1 MSCFDGCLSF
11 LRCRRRLVLVR
22 HGESEYN
29 VHYAK
34 HHSDPGNVWDSP
46 LTALGERQAEEL
58 RPRLAQHSVQLA
70 VSSPL
75 TRAIQTCLLAL
86 PKSKGRHMVT
96 ALASEHM
103 EASCDIGRPASRL
116 RAAFPEVDFGE
127 LPEVWWYVPDGHE
140 GITEEESH
148 RLFKE
153 EGRREGR
160 AAFERRVE
168 CFARWLEQRPEK
180 VIAIFAHAD
189 FFNCFLH
196 KFFGDQA
203 KFQDYWMKNCE
214 LLELSFTTLT
224 PKAPPVKA
232 QRPSVSE
239 VHPAHPP
246 HANHH
251 HHQAKPGKAAEALEA
266 LRQDLARQKPQ
277 LKNSELR
284 ALAAKEW
291 KAMSLEARR
300 RLMEV
305 A

>member
-1 MSCFDGCLSF
+1 
-11 LRCRRRLVLVR
+11 
-22 HGESEYN
+22 
-29 VHYAK
+29 
-34 HHSDPGNVWDSP
+34 
-46 LTALGERQAEEL
+46 
-58 RPRLAQHSVQLA
+58 
-70 VSSPL
+70 
-75 TRAIQTCLLAL
+75 
-86 PKSKGRHMVT
+86 MVT

-180 VIAIFAHAD
+180 AMVIAIFAHAD

-196 KFFGDQA
+196 KFFGDQAA

-251 HHQAKPGKAAEALEA
+251 HHQAGKGSV
-266 LRQDLARQKPQ
+266 
-277 LKNSELR
+277 SEFYRLR
-284 ALAAKEW
+284 ARHLSGVPLGSNHCPPEQW
-291 KAMSLEARR
+291 HEAGTCVYSDAPCRCQ
-300 RLMEV
+300 ESNGS
-305 A
+305 